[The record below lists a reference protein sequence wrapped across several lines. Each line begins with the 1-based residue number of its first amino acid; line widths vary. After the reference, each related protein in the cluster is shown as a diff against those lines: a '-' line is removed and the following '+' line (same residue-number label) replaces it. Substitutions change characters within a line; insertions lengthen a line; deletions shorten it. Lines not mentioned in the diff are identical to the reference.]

1 MCDKTGGIGEKIIKK
16 LTSSVLCDII
26 NLNSVIRRK
35 IMEYIMT
42 TEGLTKTYGS
52 KNAAKDIN
60 IHIREGEIY
69 GLIGRNGAGKTTIMR
84 MLSGLSTPTS
94 GTFSLFG
101 DSGAKAKKHLNKV
114 GVLIEHPGL
123 YPKMSAYENLKI
135 KCIGM
140 GYKKQGYIEELLQLV
155 GLENVGKKHAGSFSL
170 GMRQRLGI
178 ALALVGDPKM
188 IILDEPI
195 NGLDPQGIVE
205 VRDTLAKLRDE
216 RKITVMI
223 SSHILEELS
232 KLADSYGIIHEG
244 ELLEEFTSEE
254 LFSRCGQYV
263 TLKTD
268 NNDKAVEMLKN
279 AGFDNTAVDKDG
291 NIRVSDRLD
300 DSIEM
305 NSLLVKGGIG
315 VREIFVSNISLE
327 DYYLSVTG
335 GKHNG

>member
-1 MCDKTGGIGEKIIKK
+1 
-16 LTSSVLCDII
+16 
-26 NLNSVIRRK
+26 
-35 IMEYIMT
+35 MEYIMT

-52 KNAAKDIN
+52 KDAAKDIN
-60 IHIREGEIY
+60 IHIREGEVY

-84 MLSGLSTPTS
+84 MLSGLSAPTS
-94 GTFSLFG
+94 GTFTLFG
-101 DSGAKAKKHLNKV
+101 DSGAKAKSHLNQV

-123 YPKMSAYENLKI
+123 YPKKSAYENLYI
-135 KCIGM
+135 KCLGM
-140 GYKKQGYIEELLQLV
+140 GYKKKNYINELLEIV
-155 GLENVGKKHAGSFSL
+155 GLENVGKKPAGSFSL

-205 VRDTLAKLRDE
+205 VRQMLAKLRDE
-216 RKITVMI
+216 RKITIMI

-244 ELLEEFTSEE
+244 ELMDEFTSEE
-254 LFSRCGQYV
+254 LNRRCGQYISV
-263 TLKTD
+263 KTTDNESAVRTLKNEGFNNVEID
-268 NNDKAVEMLKN
+268 ND
-279 AGFDNTAVDKDG
+279 DI
-291 NIRVSDRLD
+291 IRVSER
-300 DSIEM
+300 IEESLQINTLLM
-305 NSLLVKGGIG
+305 NAKIG
-315 VREIFVSNISLE
+315 VKEIFVNNISLE